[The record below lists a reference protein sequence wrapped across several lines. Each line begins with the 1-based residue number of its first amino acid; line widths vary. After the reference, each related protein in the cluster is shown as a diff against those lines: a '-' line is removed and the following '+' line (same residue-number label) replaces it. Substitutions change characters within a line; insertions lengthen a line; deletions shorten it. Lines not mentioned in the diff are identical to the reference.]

1 VKSKLKPK
9 LKPRRNDDDPIEDFR
24 DFFRAMTASPK
35 QALSFIST
43 ISMLAELIDE
53 PEYAGVLED
62 VVGDL
67 AEALSDLEDERIGAD
82 REGAYV

>member
-1 VKSKLKPK
+1 
-9 LKPRRNDDDPIEDFR
+9 
-24 DFFRAMTASPK
+24 
-35 QALSFIST
+35 
-43 ISMLAELIDE
+43 MLAELIDE

-82 REGAYV
+82 RETSR